1 MRTKVQFISF
11 EQIISSLHDLQFD
24 VQELPGVANQ
34 AGSEPIFVKKYGA
47 GAILGRQTK
56 PNRSKKA
63 VPEHAAVWIHSPG
76 FLAGGELGVLLD
88 RGYQKFW
95 KTSRMELP
103 ATADSLKAVH
113 RFAEELREAIG
124 EPSLYN
130 ESLGTT
136 SDVYLYDRVKGRDL
150 PRRGAAQTS
159 LGAEKLTSE
168 SFRLYPAIPGS
179 LCFKTSS
186 PAAARDK
193 PRSWTAPAPVLPA

>member
-11 EQIISSLHDLQFD
+11 EEIISSLRSLEFD
-24 VQELPGVANQ
+24 VEELPRVANQ
-34 AGSEPIFVKKYGA
+34 AAGECILVKKYGA

-56 PNRSKKA
+56 LDKSKKA
-63 VPEHAAVWIHSPG
+63 LPQHAAVWIHHPG
-76 FLAGGELGVLLD
+76 FLVCGEVAVLLD

-95 KTSRMELP
+95 KTSRLEVP

-113 RFAEELREAIG
+113 RFAEELRETIG

-150 PRRGAAQTS
+150 PI
-159 LGAEKLTSE
+159 AERPK
-168 SFRLYPAIPGS
+168 PAWELKS
-179 LCFKTSS
+179 
-186 PAAARDK
+186 
-193 PRSWTAPAPVLPA
+193 